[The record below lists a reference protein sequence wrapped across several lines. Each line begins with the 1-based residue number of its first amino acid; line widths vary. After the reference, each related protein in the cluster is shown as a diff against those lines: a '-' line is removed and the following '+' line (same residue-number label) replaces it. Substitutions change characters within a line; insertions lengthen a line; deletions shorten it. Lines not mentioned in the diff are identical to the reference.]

1 MIDFFFF
8 YIIFLLLKLYPIFFF
23 TLNSRD
29 GHATIHLQLNTLNP
43 ETLKYKPGD
52 HLAVFPQNNRDMI
65 QRFVLRLRNCPA
77 FKSTIQLQVQGP
89 NGNRENW
96 KRIPPCS
103 FDNLLTRFIDLTS
116 PPSQTTL
123 RLLASAAIDPK
134 DKMRLDVLAEVLLRP
149 LSK

>member
-1 MIDFFFF
+1 MS
-8 YIIFLLLKLYPIFFF
+8 LK
-23 TLNSRD
+23 SRD

-52 HLAVFPQNNRDMI
+52 HLAVFPRNNRDMM

-77 FKSTIQLQVQGP
+77 SKSATIQLQVQGP

-103 FDNLLTRFIDLTS
+103 FDNLLARFIDLTS

-123 RLLASAAIDPK
+123 RLMASSAIDQK
-134 DKMRLDVLAEVLLRP
+134 DKMRLEILAKVLLRYRN
-149 LSK
+149 KN

>member
-1 MIDFFFF
+1 
-8 YIIFLLLKLYPIFFF
+8 LS
-23 TLNSRD
+23 LNSRE

-52 HLAVFPQNNRDMI
+52 HLAVFPRNNRDMM

-77 FKSTIQLQVQGP
+77 SKSATIQLQVQGP

-103 FDNLLTRFIDLTS
+103 FDNLLARFIDLTS

-123 RLLASAAIDPK
+123 RLMASSAIDQK
-134 DKMRLDVLAEVLLRP
+134 DKMRLEILAEVYYYGIEILI
-149 LSK
+149 KV